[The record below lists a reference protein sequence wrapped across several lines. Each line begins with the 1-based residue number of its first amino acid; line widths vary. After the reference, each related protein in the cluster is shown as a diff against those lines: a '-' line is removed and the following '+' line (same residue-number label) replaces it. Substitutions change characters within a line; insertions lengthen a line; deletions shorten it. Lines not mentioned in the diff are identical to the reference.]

1 MNSNSFLLRYADLL
15 GICLDTVDRTVV
27 HWLARHGITFL
38 RISVGVIFVWFGA
51 LKLIPGA
58 SPAEPLIRALMP
70 DFMDGFIVPVIGAME
85 VAIGFGYITGRFLRG
100 IIVLNLFQMAGAMS
114 PLLFVPGRMWEVFPF
129 VWTLEGQYV
138 VKDFILISAALV
150 IGATVRGGRIVT
162 KTQMMRRVTTSEH
175 ARTVV
180 NAQ

>member
-1 MNSNSFLLRYADLL
+1 
-15 GICLDTVDRTVV
+15 
-27 HWLARHGITFL
+27 
-38 RISVGVIFVWFGA
+38 
-51 LKLIPGA
+51 
-58 SPAEPLIRALMP
+58 
-70 DFMDGFIVPVIGAME
+70 
-85 VAIGFGYITGRFLRG
+85 
-100 IIVLNLFQMAGAMS
+100 MS